1 VIKPGTDLQSILMK
15 HPDFSDFTYRK
26 NGSVKS
32 FAYGSERVRLTT
44 LHGFMV
50 DLLDDLAPP
59 MIAPPTPALPVPAP
73 ASPLSP
79 AAPPLPQPESPLD
92 QFVRIGQRVRPAQQP
107 TKPGVNTPG
116 STHK

>member
-79 AAPPLPQPESPLD
+79 AAPPLPQPES
-92 QFVRIGQRVRPAQQP
+92 RPICTDRTKGP
-107 TKPGVNTPG
+107 TRATTNQARRQHAGIN
-116 STHK
+116 S